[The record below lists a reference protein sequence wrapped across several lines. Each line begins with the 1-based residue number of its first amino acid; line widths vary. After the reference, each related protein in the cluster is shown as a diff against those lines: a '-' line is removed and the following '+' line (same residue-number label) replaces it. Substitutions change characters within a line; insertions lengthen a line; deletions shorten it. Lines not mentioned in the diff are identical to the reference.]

1 MLMNTNLPVAVFITT
16 THWFLKKVRFV
27 VGLGKTEGFY
37 KKTKSPPLQEQHQR
51 CRVTHLEFPT
61 AAALPETPSTH
72 CSSLADGKKEKEY
85 IYFNQ
90 DKIVLTPRINY
101 TRNSISS
108 VLTSVHFYWFENS
121 PNGEHRT
128 KDKKDTSL

>member
-1 MLMNTNLPVAVFITT
+1 MKEENAKLPAVFERSFTLTRSTTVFSGAGSKLKSEQKYLNTNLPVAVFITT
-16 THWFLKKVRFV
+16 THWFLKKVQFV

-72 CSSLADGKKEKEY
+72 CSSLADGKKEKE
-85 IYFNQ
+85 
-90 DKIVLTPRINY
+90 
-101 TRNSISS
+101 
-108 VLTSVHFYWFENS
+108 
-121 PNGEHRT
+121 
-128 KDKKDTSL
+128 